1 MRDMPRLEGC
11 ERVVG
16 WPAAS
21 MSMKEEGKKIDD

>member
-21 MSMKEEGKKIDD
+21 MRYERRGKED